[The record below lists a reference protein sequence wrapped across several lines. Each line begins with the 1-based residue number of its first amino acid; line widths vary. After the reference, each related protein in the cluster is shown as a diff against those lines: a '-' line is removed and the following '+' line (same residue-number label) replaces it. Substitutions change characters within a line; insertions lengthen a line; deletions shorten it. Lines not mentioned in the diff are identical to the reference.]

1 MHYYFAPLE
10 GITGYVYRTVHHKY
24 FPGIDRY
31 YMPFVA
37 PNYTMHF
44 KEKEKQ
50 DIDPAHNEGLNA
62 VPQIL
67 SNKADETLWAVEELA
82 DRGYREINL
91 NLGCPVPTVARKKKG
106 SGLLKFTD
114 ELDAYL
120 DGVYNGLDRRQGD
133 RPPVSLSIKT
143 RLGTDSTDEAEAL
156 VRIYNRYPVSEL
168 IVHPRCQAD
177 LYKGKPDMEAFL
189 TVLRGSTN
197 PVVYNGDLIC
207 PEDVRE
213 IGRMC
218 EEALRGGTI
227 ADDPRGSG
235 MQGGKMPQGRPAPTG
250 IGSVMIGRGLLADP
264 SLVRQCRGG
273 ELITAQEL
281 SAFHDELYCRYLEIF
296 PGDKVVLN
304 HMKELW
310 FYMGKLFPDGA
321 KCLKEIKKAGTR
333 IQYEAAVRVLLGTC
347 RVERAGRKENRTDG
361 GK

>member
-10 GITGYVYRTVHHKY
+10 GITGYVYRTVHHRY

-50 DIDPAHNEGLNA
+50 DIDPAHNEGLTA

-91 NLGCPVPTVARKKKG
+91 NLGCPMPTVARKKKG

-120 DGVYNGLDRRQGD
+120 DGVYNGLDRRQRD
-133 RPPVSLSIKT
+133 RPPVILSIKT

-218 EEALRGGTI
+218 EEA
-227 ADDPRGSG
+227 
-235 MQGGKMPQGRPAPTG
+235 PQG
-250 IGSVMIGRGLLADP
+250 IESVMIGRGLLADP

-281 SAFHDELYCRYLEIF
+281 SAFHDELYCRYREIF

-310 FYMGKLFPDGA
+310 SYMGKLFPDGA

>member
-10 GITGYVYRTVHHKY
+10 GITGYVYRTVHHRY

-50 DIDPAHNEGLNA
+50 DIDPAHNEGLTA

-67 SNKADETLWAVEELA
+67 SNKADETLWAVEELV

-91 NLGCPVPTVARKKKG
+91 NLGCPMPTVARKKKG

-133 RPPVSLSIKT
+133 RPPVSLSVKT

-207 PEDVRE
+207 TEDVRE
-213 IGRMC
+213 IERVC
-218 EEALRGGTI
+218 EEA
-227 ADDPRGSG
+227 A
-235 MQGGKMPQGRPAPTG
+235 QG
-250 IGSVMIGRGLLADP
+250 IESVMMGRGLLADP

-281 SAFHDELYCRYLEIF
+281 SAFHDELYCRYREIF

-310 FYMGKLFPDGA
+310 SYMGKLFPDGA

>member
-1 MHYYFAPLE
+1 MVPYGSVKGCKEMHYYFAPLE

-50 DIDPAHNEGLNA
+50 DIDPAHNEGLTA

-91 NLGCPVPTVARKKKG
+91 NLGCPMPTVARKKKG

-177 LYKGKPDMEAFL
+177 LYKGVPDMEAFL

-207 PEDVRE
+207 TEDVRE
-213 IGRMC
+213 IERVC
-218 EEALRGGTI
+218 EEA
-227 ADDPRGSG
+227 A
-235 MQGGKMPQGRPAPTG
+235 QG
-250 IGSVMIGRGLLADP
+250 IESVMIGRGLLADP

-273 ELITAQEL
+273 ALITAQEL
-281 SAFHDELYCRYLEIF
+281 SAFHDELYHRYREVF

-310 FYMGKLFPDGA
+310 SYMGKLFPDGA
-321 KCLKEIKKAGTR
+321 KCLKEIRKAGTR
-333 IQYEAAVRVLLGTC
+333 IQYDAAVRVLLSTC

-361 GK
+361 GKQQP

>member
-10 GITGYVYRTVHHKY
+10 GITGYVYRTVHHRY

-67 SNKADETLWAVEELA
+67 SNKADETLWAVEELS

-91 NLGCPVPTVARKKKG
+91 NLGCPMPTVARKKKG

-120 DGVYNGLDRRQGD
+120 DGVYNGLDRRKGD

-143 RLGTDSTDEAEAL
+143 RLGTDSTDEAETL

-197 PVVYNGDLIC
+197 PVVYNGDLCC
-207 PEDVRE
+207 PGDVRE

-218 EEALRGGTI
+218 AEA
-227 ADDPRGSG
+227 
-235 MQGGKMPQGRPAPTG
+235 PQG
-250 IGSVMIGRGLLADP
+250 IESVMIGRGLLADP

-281 SAFHDELYCRYLEIF
+281 SAFHDELYCRYREIF

-310 FYMGKLFPDGA
+310 AYMGKLFPDGA
-321 KCLKEIKKAGTR
+321 KCLKEIRKAGTR
-333 IQYEAAVRVLLGTC
+333 VQYEAAVRVILSTC
-347 RVERAGRKENRTDG
+347 RIQGYDRESLSKGERS
-361 GK
+361 